1 MARFTATRP
10 SERRAPEFA
19 GPAVRPTN
27 NAVHAPSWFA
37 ASRWL
42 AVLELEALPGCR
54 INGNGN
60 AAHPDSA
67 KAAIRDSIRSGNRR

>member
-1 MARFTATRP
+1 
-10 SERRAPEFA
+10 
-19 GPAVRPTN
+19 
-27 NAVHAPSWFA
+27 VHAPSWFA

-67 KAAIRDSIRSGNRR
+67 KAAICDSIRSGNRR